1 MWVPHHTRDSVVD
14 YVRYWKEKTE
24 ILVKRL
30 LGWIGVPAGT
40 CYQWKQR
47 YGKVSEHNGWVPR
60 DHWLLDTEKRAILDF
75 YWEHPLDGYRRL
87 TYMMLDRDIVAVSPA
102 SVYRVLKAAD
112 VMQRSNRKVS
122 KKGTGFKQPKRVHGH
137 WHIDVAYLSI
147 GGTFYYLC
155 SILDGYSRSIVHWE
169 IRAAM
174 TEHDVETIL
183 QRARE
188 KFPGETPRIISDNG
202 PQFVAKEFKQYVRL
216 CGMTHVR
223 TSPYYPQSNGKI
235 ERFHRTIKGEC
246 IRPGTPLTLEDAR
259 RIVGKYVVHYNQVR
273 LHGALGYITPEDK
286 LLGREQT
293 IFDERDRKL
302 EEARERRQ
310 RLRADSNRA
319 EQKQTCYNDAAR
331 PEDKALLA
339 SNLSAASGPE
349 ARADGHTRS
358 APSSPLLLA
367 QSDKRIS
374 ETPSLV
380 H

>member
-1 MWVPHHTRDSVVD
+1 M
-14 YVRYWKEKTE
+14 RYWKERTE
-24 ILVKRL
+24 IPVKRL
-30 LGWIGVPAGT
+30 LGWIGVPEGT
-40 CYQWKQR
+40 FYQWKQR

-60 DHWLLDTEKRAILDF
+60 DHWLLDSEKRAILDY

-87 TYMMLDRDIVAVSPA
+87 SYMMLDRDIVAVSPA
-102 SVYRVLKAAD
+102 SVYRVLKAAG
-112 VMQRSNRKVS
+112 VMQRSNRKAS
-122 KKGTGFKQPKRVHGH
+122 KKGTGFKQPKRAHAH
-137 WHIDVAYLSI
+137 WHIDVAYLNL

-169 IRAAM
+169 IREAM
-174 TEHDVETIL
+174 REQDVETIV

-188 KFPGETPRIISDNG
+188 KFPGVTPRIISDNG

-246 IRPGTPLTLEDAR
+246 IRPGTPLTLQDAR
-259 RIVGKYVVHYNQVR
+259 RIVSKYVVHYNCVR
-273 LHGALGYITPEDK
+273 LHGALGYITPQDK
-286 LLGREQT
+286 LFGREQA

-302 EEARERRQ
+302 EEARDRRQ
-310 RLRADSNRA
+310 RQRA
-319 EQKQTCYNDAAR
+319 ESKCAEPKQTCYNDHAR

-349 ARADGHTRS
+349 ARQGGH
-358 APSSPLLLA
+358 APPASSVPLHSA
-367 QSDKRIS
+367 QSEKRIM
-374 ETPSLV
+374 ETLPLV

>member
-1 MWVPHHTRDSVVD
+1 MD
-14 YVRYWKEKTE
+14 YVRYWKQRTE
-24 ILVKRL
+24 LRVKRL
-30 LGWIGVPAGT
+30 LAWIGVPEGT
-40 CYQWKQR
+40 FYSWRQR
-47 YGKVSEHNGWVPR
+47 YGKVNEHNGWIPR
-60 DHWLLDTEKRAILDF
+60 DHWLLDAEKRAILDF

-87 TYMMLDRDIVAVSPA
+87 TYMMLDRDIVAVSPS
-102 SVYRVLKAAD
+102 SVYRVLTAAG
-112 VMQRSNRKVS
+112 VMQRSNRKTS
-122 KKGTGFKQPKRVHGH
+122 KKGTGFKQPKRAHAH
-137 WHIDVAYLSI
+137 WHIDVAYLNL

-169 IRAAM
+169 IREAM
-174 TEHDVETIL
+174 REQDVETIV

-188 KFPGETPRIISDNG
+188 KFPGVTPRIISDNG

-246 IRPGTPLTLEDAR
+246 IRPGSPLTLEDAR
-259 RIVGKYVVHYNQVR
+259 RIVGKYVVHYNGVR

-286 LLGREQT
+286 LLGREQA

-302 EEARERRQ
+302 EEARDRRQ
-310 RLRADSNRA
+310 RQRAESTCA
-319 EQKQTCYNDAAR
+319 EQKQTCYNDASR

-339 SNLSAASGPE
+339 SNLSTVSGSE
-349 ARADGHTRS
+349 ARADG
-358 APSSPLLLA
+358 AGPSVSSSSSLLST
-367 QSDKRIS
+367 QSDKRIT
-374 ETPSLV
+374 ETLPLV